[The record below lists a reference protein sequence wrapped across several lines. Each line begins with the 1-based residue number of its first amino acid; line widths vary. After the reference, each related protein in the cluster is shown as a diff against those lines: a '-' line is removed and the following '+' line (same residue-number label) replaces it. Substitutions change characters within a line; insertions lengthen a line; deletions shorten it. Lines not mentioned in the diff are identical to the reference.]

1 MNTFTQISPVE
12 IKDNVFKAVGKDWM
26 LITAGDDK
34 GFNTMTAS
42 WGGLGV
48 LWNKSV
54 AFTFIRK
61 QRYTYE
67 FTENKDLFTLC
78 FFDEDYRNALSICG
92 SKSGRDIDKVKETGL
107 TPVHIDGTTYFD
119 EARLVLVCKK
129 QYFQDIDPKNFLNA
143 DIEKNYPAK
152 DYHRMYIGEIVKVL
166 VR

>member
-67 FTENKDLFTLC
+67 FTEDKDLFTLC

>member
-67 FTENKDLFTLC
+67 FTEDKDLFTLC

-129 QYFQDIDPKNFLNA
+129 QYFQDIDPKNFLNP